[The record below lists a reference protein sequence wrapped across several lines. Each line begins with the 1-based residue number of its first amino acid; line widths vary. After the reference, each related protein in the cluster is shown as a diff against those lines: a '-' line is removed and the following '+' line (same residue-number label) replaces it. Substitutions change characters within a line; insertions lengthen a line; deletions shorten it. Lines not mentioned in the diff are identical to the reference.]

1 MSIKL
6 SVLSDDGKLFAV
18 SFLMLFLEIFLVRW
32 ISTEVRVFAYVSNL
46 VLLACFL
53 GIGLGCYFSR
63 RESRPLLSVL
73 ALVLIALAVR
83 WEPVRNITQLL
94 SSYSDSDFIWFTNNS
109 PWQLLS
115 VIEGVGLTLLLF
127 LLIAGTFIPLGQMVG
142 RLLDSHRSILF
153 AYSLNVG
160 ASIIGIWVFNCF
172 SFFYTP
178 PWMWFLFS
186 LLVFLVLIRWSFI
199 SIAMIL
205 VAGGLIFFL
214 TNISDPERFAV
225 WSPYQKLTVSKR
237 AYAGTV
243 NGYVIQVNNVN
254 YMTMLDLSDDF
265 FRKHAPGTNLDFK
278 KYNQY
283 ELPYAFASRL
293 DEILIVGAGA
303 GNDVAGALRS
313 GARHVDAVEIDPG
326 IYTLGFELHP
336 EKPYSQR
343 NVQVI
348 IDDARA
354 FFKTTR
360 KKYDVIVF
368 GLLDSHTLSSNYN
381 NMRLDHY
388 VYTEESFREAAHLL
402 REDGVMSVAFQVPR
416 PWIGKRI
423 HGLLQEAFGS
433 VPYVFKVRSPDS
445 VFGWGGVMFVTG
457 RNIAGMQKVVES
469 NPGLNAY
476 TARRAI
482 QSKADVRLTSDN
494 WPYLYLEDRT
504 IPKMHL
510 LILLPMLVL
519 LLVARWSLPGLK
531 GGKINLHFFFLG
543 CAFLLLEFQNV
554 SKATLL
560 FGATWVVNSYIISS
574 ILMLVLLANLF
585 VRWVTVRSI
594 TPYYALLLAT
604 IMGLYFIPLDSLNS
618 LGHEAKSV
626 VASLL
631 LNLPIFFS
639 GIIFID
645 SFRKTEAKDLAFGS
659 NLIGSVVGGLLE
671 PLSFVIGIKAILLL
685 VLLFY
690 ALSLCALLR
699 PELRFRARPKAGVAV
714 SGNPYLSKD

>member
-1 MSIKL
+1 M
-6 SVLSDDGKLFAV
+6 
-18 SFLMLFLEIFLVRW
+18 
-32 ISTEVRVFAYVSNL
+32 
-46 VLLACFL
+46 
-53 GIGLGCYFSR
+53 
-63 RESRPLLSVL
+63 
-73 ALVLIALAVR
+73 
-83 WEPVRNITQLL
+83 
-94 SSYSDSDFIWFTNNS
+94 
-109 PWQLLS
+109 
-115 VIEGVGLTLLLF
+115 IEGVGLTLLLF
-127 LLIAGTFIPLGQMVG
+127 LLIAGTFIPLEMVG

-160 ASIIGIWVFNCF
+160 PVSSDMGLQLFFILLYPSMDVASFLPFGF
-172 SFFYTP
+172 SGP
-178 PWMWFLFS
+178 HP
-186 LLVFLVLIRWSFI
+186 LVAI
-199 SIAMIL
+199 SIAMRL
-205 VAGGLIFFL
+205 VVGGLIFFL
-214 TNISDPERFAV
+214 TNISDPDEFAV

-402 REDGVMSVAFQVPR
+402 REDGVMSVAFQVPK
-416 PWIGKRI
+416 PWIGNRI

-433 VPYVFKVRSPDS
+433 VPCVFQVRSPDS
-445 VFGWGGVMFVTG
+445 VFGWGGAMFVTG
-457 RNIAGMQKVVES
+457 RNIAGIQKVVES

-476 TARRAI
+476 TARGAI
-482 QSKADVRLTSDN
+482 QSKTGARLTTDN

-510 LILLPMLVL
+510 LILLPLLVL

-554 SKATLL
+554 SKATSCSAPP
-560 FGATWVVNSYIISS
+560 GCHSYIISS

-604 IMGLYFIPLDSLNS
+604 IMGLYLFPLDSLNS
-618 LGHEAKSV
+618 LAMRQS
-626 VASLL
+626 
-631 LNLPIFFS
+631 PW
-639 GIIFID
+639 
-645 SFRKTEAKDLAFGS
+645 
-659 NLIGSVVGGLLE
+659 
-671 PLSFVIGIKAILLL
+671 
-685 VLLFY
+685 
-690 ALSLCALLR
+690 
-699 PELRFRARPKAGVAV
+699 
-714 SGNPYLSKD
+714 

>member
-1 MSIKL
+1 MTGSCL
-6 SVLSDDGKLFAV
+6 RSVSSCF
-18 SFLMLFLEIFLVRW
+18 FFEIFLVRW
-32 ISTEVRVFAYVSNL
+32 ISTEVRIFAYVSNL

-63 RESRPLLSVL
+63 SESRPLLSVL
-73 ALVLIALAVR
+73 ALLLIALAVR
-83 WEPVRNITQLL
+83 WEPVRNITELL
-94 SSYSDSDFIWFTNNS
+94 SSYADSDFIWLTNPG

-127 LLIAGTFIPLGQMVG
+127 LLIMGTFIPLGQMLG

-160 ASIIGIWVFNCF
+160 ASIIGIWVFNLF
-172 SFFYTP
+172 SLFYTP

-186 LLVFLVLIRWSFI
+186 LLVFLALIRWSLI

-214 TNISDPERFAV
+214 THISDPGRFV
-225 WSPYQKLTVSKR
+225 FWSPYQKLAVGNK
-237 AYAGTV
+237 AYGGTV
-243 NGYVIQVNNVN
+243 NGYEIQVNSVF

-265 FRKHAPGTNLDFK
+265 FRKHAPGINLDLK
-278 KYNQY
+278 RYNQY
-283 ELPYAFASRL
+283 ELPYAFARRL
-293 DEILIVGAGA
+293 DDVLIVGAGA

-336 EKPYSQR
+336 EKPYSKG
-343 NVQVI
+343 NVHVI

-354 FFKTTR
+354 FFKKTT

-402 REDGVMSVAFQVPR
+402 REDGVMSVTFLVPK
-416 PWIGKRI
+416 PWIGNRI
-423 HGLLQEAFGS
+423 HGLLQETFGT
-433 VPYVFKVRSPDS
+433 VPYVFQVMSP
-445 VFGWGGVMFVTG
+445 VLGWGGAMFVTG
-457 RNIAGMQKVVES
+457 RNITSIRQIVES
-469 NPGLNAY
+469 NPGLKAY
-476 TARRAI
+476 TARNTARYNTG
-482 QSKADVRLTSDN
+482 VRLTSDD
-494 WPYLYLEDRT
+494 WPYLYLKDRT

-510 LILLPMLVL
+510 LILLPLLVL

-531 GGKINLHFFFLG
+531 GGRINLHFFFLG

-574 ILMLVLLANLF
+574 ILLLILLANLF

-594 TPYYALLLAT
+594 APYYALLLAT
-604 IMGLYFIPLDSLNS
+604 IMGLYFIPLDTLNS
-618 LGHEAKSV
+618 LGHETKSV
-626 VASLL
+626 LASLL

-639 GIIFID
+639 GVIFID
-645 SFRKTEAKDLAFGS
+645 SFRKAEAKDLAFGS

-685 VLLFY
+685 VLLLY

-699 PELRFRARPKAGVAV
+699 PELRFRTRPKAG
-714 SGNPYLSKD
+714 